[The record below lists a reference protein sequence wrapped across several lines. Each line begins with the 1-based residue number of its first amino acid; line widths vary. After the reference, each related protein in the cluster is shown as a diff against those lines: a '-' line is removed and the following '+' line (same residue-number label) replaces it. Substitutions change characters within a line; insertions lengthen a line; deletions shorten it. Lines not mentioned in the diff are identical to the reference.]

1 MIDDAQIAVLGTVLA
16 EAAGDDPGFGV
27 VLAAL
32 DAAHPEET
40 DQQILARFVLD
51 RLAAEGWQLARTPS

>member
-1 MIDDAQIAVLGTVLA
+1 VTADAQIAILGTVLA
-16 EAAGDDPGFGV
+16 EAAGDDPGFGAA
-27 VLAAL
+27 LDAL

-51 RLAAEGWQLARTPS
+51 RLAAEGWQLTRTPS